1 MKKLANIALLLLAFF
16 LTLIIGLGI
25 VYKIGIS
32 SVDKN
37 DKDTILVEIKEGSST
52 SDIAKTLKEKGV
64 IRNDF
69 IFKVYAKINNVNDL
83 KGGYFELNKSMNVEE
98 IVDKM
103 RKGDTVDPNSIIVLF
118 KEGLNIRGI
127 AEVISEETNN
137 TEEDVY
143 ALLEDETYIDK
154 LIDKYWFLSD
164 DIKNVNI
171 YYPLEGYLF
180 PNTYTFKDK
189 DVSVEE
195 IFTTMLD
202 EMEKV
207 LNKYEDDIENS
218 EYSVHEIMT
227 LASMAELEGISLED
241 RKNIC
246 SVFNNRLDNDMSL
259 GSDVTT
265 YYAFKV
271 DMGERDL
278 KTSEIN
284 TYNAYNTRGP
294 NMNGKLPVG
303 PIANPSKEAIEA
315 AIYSAKTDYLYF
327 VADKNRKVYFTKTVA
342 DHDRK
347 VQELKDQGL
356 WYEW

>member
-1 MKKLANIALLLLAFF
+1 MKKLTNIALLLLAFF

-32 SVDKN
+32 SVDKS
-37 DKDTILVEIKEGSST
+37 DKKIVLVEIKEGSST
-52 SDIAKTLKEKGV
+52 SDIAKTLKKSGV
-64 IRNDF
+64 IRNDI
-69 IFKVYAKINNVNDL
+69 IFKIYAKINKVNDL

-98 IVDKM
+98 IVQKL
-103 RKGDTVDPNSIIVLF
+103 RKGDSVDPNSIVVLF
-118 KEGLNIRGI
+118 KEGLNMRSI
-127 AEVISEETNN
+127 ASVIEKNTNN
-137 TEEDVY
+137 TVDDVY
-143 ALLEDETYIDK
+143 NLLNDDSYINEM
-154 LIDKYWFLSD
+154 INKYWFLTD
-164 DIKNVNI
+164 DIKNANI

-189 DVSVEE
+189 DVSVKE

-202 EMEKV
+202 ETDK
-207 LNKYEDDIENS
+207 LLKKYEDDIKES
-218 EYSVHEIMT
+218 KYSVHEILT
-227 LASMAELEGISLED
+227 LASMAELEGITLDD

-246 SVFNNRLDNDMSL
+246 SVFNNRINKNMTL

-271 DMGERDL
+271 DMKERDL

-284 TYNAYNTRGP
+284 SYNAYNTRGP

-315 AIYSAKTDYLYF
+315 AIYPSQTDYLYF
-327 VADKNRKVYFTKTVA
+327 VADKNRKVYFTKTVSE
-342 DHDRK
+342 HDKK
-347 VQELKDQGL
+347 VLELKNQGL

>member
-1 MKKLANIALLLLAFF
+1 M
-16 LTLIIGLGI
+16 
-25 VYKIGIS
+25 
-32 SVDKN
+32 DKN

-52 SDIAKTLKEKGV
+52 FDIAKTLKEKGV

-69 IFKVYAKINNVNDL
+69 IFKVYVKINNVNDL

-98 IVDKM
+98 IIDKM

-118 KEGLNIRGI
+118 KEGLNMRGI

-143 ALLEDETYIDK
+143 TLLEDETYIDE

-246 SVFNNRLDNDMSL
+246 SVFNNRLDNNMSL

-278 KTSEIN
+278 MTSEIN

-315 AIYSAKTDYLYF
+315 AIYLAKTDYLYF

-347 VQELKDQGL
+347 IQELKDQGL